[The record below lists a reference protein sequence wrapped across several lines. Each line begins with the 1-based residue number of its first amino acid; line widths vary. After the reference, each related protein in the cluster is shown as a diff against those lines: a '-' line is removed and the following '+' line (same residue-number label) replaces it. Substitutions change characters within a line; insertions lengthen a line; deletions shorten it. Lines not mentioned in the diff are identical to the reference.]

1 MSLEKRY
8 LQQPEN
14 GKRLTQKQIKDAAEP
29 NTITLMAR
37 TAGGVGPATADH
49 YFYLYTDDK
58 GRQYTVSGFP
68 QNDRSKTGTLQ
79 NITNGGGD
87 WGNIISKAAKYEKG
101 TPDWGDAT
109 KVAVYRSSTNNPQ
122 EVNIAWQN
130 LREEYNKIGRAKIP
144 YMLAGPNSNSAAMT
158 AGNALD
164 TKMDVTIYDAKNQVI
179 TTTPVRSDIRAPGDD
194 LDNII
199 YDRRASNNSTDD
211 RSTQTANTSQTPTT
225 ETETSENNTDR
236 NLTRS
241 TQSSQNPVTPS
252 GTALTGT
259 VARSTALTGTI
270 PAQPSTQVLTV
281 PSSTALTGTVPNST
295 ALTGIVPSSTA
306 LTGIVPSSTALTGT
320 TGSTNTAL
328 TGGESTTALTG
339 GTSTTALTG
348 GRTQEPNQQQMALS

>member
-8 LQQPEN
+8 LQQLEN
-14 GKRLTQKQIKDAAEP
+14 GERLTPKQIKASAEP

-37 TAGGVGPATADH
+37 TAAGKADH

-58 GRQYTVSGFP
+58 GSQYTVSGFP

-79 NITNGGGD
+79 NILDGGGG
-87 WGNIISKAAKYEKG
+87 WGNIVSKAAKYKNG
-101 TPDWGDAT
+101 SPDWGDAT

-144 YMLAGPNSNSAAMT
+144 YMLVGPNSNSAAMT

-164 TKMDVTIYDAKNQVI
+164 TKMNVTTYDAKNKVI
-179 TTTPVRSDIRAPGDD
+179 TTTPVRTDILAPGDD

-199 YDRRASNNSTDD
+199 YDRRASTNSTD
-211 RSTQTANTSQTPTT
+211 RSI
-225 ETETSENNTDR
+225 
-236 NLTRS
+236 
-241 TQSSQNPVTPS
+241 QSSQNPVTPS

-259 VARSTALTGTI
+259 VA
-270 PAQPSTQVLTV
+270 
-281 PSSTALTGTVPNST
+281 SSTALIGTIPDRSTQIPSTGKTT
-295 ALTGIVPSSTA
+295 
-306 LTGIVPSSTALTGT
+306 TALTGT
-320 TGSTNTAL
+320 TRIANTAL
-328 TGGESTTALTG
+328 TRGESTTALTG

-348 GRTQEPNQQQMALS
+348 GISTTALTGGKSQKSNQQQMALS

>member
-1 MSLEKRY
+1 MSLKKHY

-14 GKRLTQKQIKDAAEP
+14 GNRLKPEKIQATAEP

-37 TAGGVGPATADH
+37 SAGPGVDH
-49 YFYLYTDDK
+49 YFFLYTDSN
-58 GRQYTVSGFP
+58 RNQYTVSGFP
-68 QNDRSKTGTLQ
+68 QNDRSRTGTLQ
-79 NITNGGGD
+79 NVANGGGG

-101 TPDWGDAT
+101 TPDWGEAT

-164 TKMDVTIYDAKNQVI
+164 TKMNVTTYDAKNQVI
-179 TTTPVRSDIRAPGDD
+179 TTTPVRTDILAPGDD
-194 LDNII
+194 LNNII
-199 YDRRASNNSTDD
+199 YDRRASTNSTDD

-225 ETETSENNTDR
+225 GTETSENNTDR
-236 NLTRS
+236 NLSRS
-241 TQSSQNPVTPS
+241 TQSLQNPVTPS
-252 GTALTGT
+252 DTALTGT
-259 VARSTALTGTI
+259 VARSTALTGTV
-270 PAQPSTQVLTV
+270 PTQPSTQVIT
-281 PSSTALTGTVPNST
+281 
-295 ALTGIVPSSTA
+295 VPSSTA
-306 LTGIVPSSTALTGT
+306 LTGIVPSTALTDT
-320 TGSTNTAL
+320 VPSTAL

-348 GRTQEPNQQQMALS
+348 GRTQEPNSQQMALS

>member
-8 LQQPEN
+8 LQQPKDGN
-14 GKRLTQKQIKDAAEP
+14 RLSQKQIQEAAEP

-79 NITNGGGD
+79 NILDGRGG
-87 WGNIISKAAKYEKG
+87 WGNIVSKAAKYDEKS
-101 TPDWGDAT
+101 PDAGNAT
-109 KVAVYRSSTNNPQ
+109 KVAVYRSSTKNPQ

-144 YMLAGPNSNSAAMT
+144 YMLVGPNSNSAAMT

-164 TKMDVTIYDAKNQVI
+164 TKMNVTTYDAKNKVI
-179 TTTPVRSDIRAPGDD
+179 TTTPVRTDILAPGDD

-199 YDRRASNNSTDD
+199 YDRRASTNSTDD
-211 RSTQTANTSQTPTT
+211 RSI
-225 ETETSENNTDR
+225 
-236 NLTRS
+236 
-241 TQSSQNPVTPS
+241 QSSQNPVTPS

-259 VARSTALTGTI
+259 VASSTALTGTI
-270 PAQPSTQVLTV
+270 SDRSTQIPSTGT
-281 PSSTALTGTVPNST
+281 TA
-295 ALTGIVPSSTA
+295 
-306 LTGIVPSSTALTGT
+306 TALTGT
-320 TGSTNTAL
+320 TRIANTALNRGERTTAL
-328 TGGESTTALTG
+328 TGGTSTTALTG

-348 GRTQEPNQQQMALS
+348 GKSQTSNQQQMALS